1 MEEAKTPAKKISL
14 LLSDVDGT
22 LVTHDKV
29 LTDRSVKAVR
39 QLNDA
44 GVKFA
49 ITSGRPPKGMQM
61 LINPLHLTTPIAGFN
76 GGTFVL
82 PDHTMLEEK
91 TLSKTAVQKTIEIIL
106 KYDLDLWLYSG
117 NDWYVRT
124 REAPHVDREAFT
136 VQFEPIVVPDFQD
149 FHTEVT
155 KVVGVSDQFDKV
167 EQCETELQNA
177 LGASASATRSQP
189 YYVDVT
195 NPDANKGGVLKML
208 SKYLAIDPS
217 EIATI
222 GDGPN
227 DVLMFKLAGMSIAM
241 GNAYDTVKHSATHV
255 TDSNDEE
262 GFAKAVERFILPA
275 LVPTRS

>member
-1 MEEAKTPAKKISL
+1 MEEAKSPAKKIAL

-22 LVTHDKV
+22 LVTKDKV
-29 LTDRSVKAVR
+29 LTERSIKAVQ
-39 QLNDA
+39 QLNEA

-49 ITSGRPPKGMQM
+49 ITSGRPAKGMQM

-82 PDHTMLEEK
+82 PDHTMLGEK
-91 TLSKTAVQKTIEIIL
+91 ILSKTAVQKTMEIVL
-106 KYDLDLWLYSG
+106 KYGLDLWLYSG
-117 NDWYVRT
+117 NDWYVRK
-124 REAPHVDREAFT
+124 REAPHVDREVFT
-136 VQFEPIVVPDFQD
+136 VKFEPIVVPDFDD
-149 FHTEVT
+149 FHTEVI
-155 KVVGVSDQFDKV
+155 KVVGVSDEFDRV
-167 EQCETELQNA
+167 EECETALQQA
-177 LGASASATRSQP
+177 LGDSALATRSQP
-189 YYVDVT
+189 YYVDIT

-208 SKYLAIDPS
+208 SNYLSIDPS

-241 GNAYDTVKHSATHV
+241 GNAIDKVKHSATHV
-255 TDSNDEE
+255 TDSNDQE
-262 GFAKAVERFILPA
+262 GFANAVERFILPA

>member
-1 MEEAKTPAKKISL
+1 MEEAKSPAKKIAL

-22 LVTHDKV
+22 LVTKDKV
-29 LTDRSVKAVR
+29 LTERSIKAVQ
-39 QLNDA
+39 QLNEA

-49 ITSGRPPKGMQM
+49 ITSGRPAKGMQM

-82 PDHTMLEEK
+82 PDHTMLGEK
-91 TLSKTAVQKTIEIIL
+91 ILSKTAVQKTMEIVL
-106 KYDLDLWLYSG
+106 KYGLDLWLYSG
-117 NDWYVRT
+117 NDWYVRK
-124 REAPHVDREAFT
+124 REAPHVDREVFT
-136 VQFEPIVVPDFQD
+136 VQFEPIVVPDFDD
-149 FHTEVT
+149 FHTEVI
-155 KVVGVSDQFDKV
+155 KVVGVSDEFDRV
-167 EQCETELQNA
+167 EECETALQEA
-177 LGASASATRSQP
+177 LGDSASATRSQP
-189 YYVDVT
+189 YYVDIT

-208 SKYLAIDPS
+208 SNYLSIDPS

-241 GNAYDTVKHSATHV
+241 GNAIDKVKHSATHV
-255 TDSNDEE
+255 TDSNDQE
-262 GFAKAVERFILPA
+262 GFANAVERFILPA

>member
-1 MEEAKTPAKKISL
+1 MEEVKSPAKKVAL

-22 LVTHDKV
+22 LVTKDKV
-29 LTDRSVKAVR
+29 LTERAIKSVQK
-39 QLNDA
+39 LNEA

-49 ITSGRPPKGMQM
+49 VTSGRPPKGMQM

-82 PDHTMLEEK
+82 PDHTMLGEK
-91 TLSKTAVQKTIEIIL
+91 SLSKETALKTMEIVL
-106 KYDLDLWLYSG
+106 KYGLDLWLYAG

-124 REAPHVDREAFT
+124 REAPHVDREVFT
-136 VQFEPIVVPDFQD
+136 VQFEPIVVPDFED
-149 FHTEVT
+149 FHLEVT
-155 KVVGVSDQFDKV
+155 KVVGVSDQFDRV
-167 EQCETELQNA
+167 EECETELQKA
-177 LGASASATRSQP
+177 LGDSASATRSQP

-208 SKYLAIDPS
+208 SKYLSIDPS

-241 GNAYDTVKHSATHV
+241 GNANEKVKQSATYV

-262 GFAKAVERFILPA
+262 GFANAVERFILPA
-275 LVPTRS
+275 LVPSRS